1 MQEAQ
6 SDTLPDGATD
16 ADINAL
22 NQASQDLKNA
32 YRRLDSNKKRL
43 RLIKKEAFQNEE
55 DMKDELGDAGFFR
68 LRDL

>member
-1 MQEAQ
+1 M
-6 SDTLPDGATD
+6 PDGATD